1 MTQQLNCWVI
11 RAIITLPISGIH
23 DKLQP
28 ALEPGTLQRA
38 FPLPAGRRFEREQFH
53 GKEETLMRKYEL
65 VCIVQPELDET
76 AFKGVVDRVSSWI
89 TDAGGSVD
97 KVDVWGRR
105 RMAYQIRKQREGQY
119 VLMNV
124 TLDPK
129 ATSELERNIRFL
141 EPVLRHML
149 SVV

>member
-1 MTQQLNCWVI
+1 MINYSPL
-11 RAIITLPISGIH
+11 IT
-23 DKLQP
+23 
-28 ALEPGTLQRA
+28 GTSLKIRA
-38 FPLPAGRRFEREQFH
+38 FPPLADLRFEQEQSH

-65 VCIVQPELDET
+65 ICIVQPELDET
-76 AFKGVVDRVSSWI
+76 AFKGVVDRVSGWVSE
-89 TDAGGSVD
+89 AGGSVD

-129 ATSELERNIRFL
+129 STGNLERNIRFL
-141 EPVLRHML
+141 EPVMRHML
-149 SVV
+149 SAV

>member
-1 MTQQLNCWVI
+1 
-11 RAIITLPISGIH
+11 
-23 DKLQP
+23 
-28 ALEPGTLQRA
+28 
-38 FPLPAGRRFEREQFH
+38 
-53 GKEETLMRKYEL
+53 MRKYEL
-65 VCIVQPELDET
+65 VCIIQPELDET

-89 TDAGGSVD
+89 SDAGGSVD
-97 KVDVWGRR
+97 KVDIWGRR

-129 ATSELERNIRFL
+129 AASTLERNIRYL

-149 SVV
+149 SAV